1 MWLAV
6 DGLWSDTRLLII
18 WHDRG
23 AGARTQGAREDGRMA
38 QEQRAD
44 QTIVWG
50 IVFGIIAGVI
60 QVGVF
65 MAQRAGIGRGLVF
78 LVGALAF
85 IVYVVLYL
93 VAGILA
99 ARATGNVGSGAV
111 AGLLAAIIVSVSG
124 AAAQIITFVPNG
136 SRAVGGVGFGRLSH
150 RPGFLLVVLIVRLII
165 VVALSAG
172 IGAGVGALGGLIGL
186 SGRAPQPYQESMYQG
201 LPAASGPP

>member
-44 QTIVWG
+44 QTILWG
-50 IVFGIIAGVI
+50 VVFGIIAGVI

-99 ARATGNVGSGAV
+99 ARAAGNDGARPRR
-111 AGLLAAIIVSVSG
+111 GLLPPRDLRVRR
-124 AAAQIITFVPNG
+124 AAAPTINV
-136 SRAVGGVGFGRLSH
+136 
-150 RPGFLLVVLIVRLII
+150 
-165 VVALSAG
+165 
-172 IGAGVGALGGLIGL
+172 
-186 SGRAPQPYQESMYQG
+186 
-201 LPAASGPP
+201 